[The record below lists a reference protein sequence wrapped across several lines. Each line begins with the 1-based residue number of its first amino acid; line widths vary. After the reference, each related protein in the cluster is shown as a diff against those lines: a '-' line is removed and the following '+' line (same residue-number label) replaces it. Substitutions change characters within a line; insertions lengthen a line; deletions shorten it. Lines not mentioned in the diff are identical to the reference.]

1 VDRRGFRDRP
11 IPAASQL
18 LQANPVDCFV
28 VQDEPRHPDASVP
41 SRSDATFEVPGLT
54 GKRPFSPADRMLIFS
69 AQCRLLATRAENGL
83 PVDVR
88 SFLNLIRSFR
98 DLLVAGVAR

>member
-1 VDRRGFRDRP
+1 VERYICVDGPAELPPTVRRAP
-11 IPAASQL
+11 IPTPTRKSVNSE
-18 LQANPVDCFV
+18 NPNRFC
-28 VQDEPRHPDASVP
+28 
-41 SRSDATFEVPGLT
+41 
-54 GKRPFSPADRMLIFS
+54 PADCRLIFI

-98 DLLVAGVAR
+98 ELLIAGAAQ